1 MIDCGAGPLWASLLS
16 LAAAPAS
23 PAKPGGGDLLRMLW
37 PFILVMAV
45 FYFLMIRPQ
54 QKRQR
59 QRAEMLGGLSKGD
72 HVVTTGG
79 IRGVITLVRDREVI
93 VKVDDNVRL
102 TLLKTGVARVVTG
115 QDGAEDSSK

>member
-1 MIDCGAGPLWASLLS
+1 MMDCGAGTLLAMWLT

-59 QRAEMLGGLSKGD
+59 QRAEMLSGLSKGD

-79 IRGVITLVRDREVI
+79 IRGVITLVRDREVV
-93 VKVDDNVRL
+93 VKVDENVKL

-115 QDGAEDSSK
+115 QESAEE